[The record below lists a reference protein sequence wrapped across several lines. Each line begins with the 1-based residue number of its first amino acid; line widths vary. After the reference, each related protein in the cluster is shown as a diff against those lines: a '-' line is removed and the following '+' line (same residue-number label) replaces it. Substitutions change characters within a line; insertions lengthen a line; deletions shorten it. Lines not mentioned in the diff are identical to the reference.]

1 MYRYRS
7 SEMIASILINAIY
20 AMKNFPITLVN
31 TLLSP
36 LSFLIVITFVSRGRL
51 ISVAVLGGLVMTMIS
66 SGIGLQGDLSHLK
79 NDFKLQDMVVSSPTR
94 SSTYI
99 AGMAISEIVYSLPA
113 LAVLIVLFYFF
124 DRTGIGAIMT
134 ILGVMGL
141 SFVFSISLGFTL
153 STISYDI
160 IQSWA
165 FSGIVSTLLSTIPPV
180 YYPITYIP
188 LPYRYVAY
196 ISPTTYAAQLAQNAI
211 GAFHISLAMQII
223 DWIILILFTVI
234 FLLIAM
240 KKARWRE
247 I

>member
-1 MYRYRS
+1 MYRYKS
-7 SEMIASILINAIY
+7 SEMVASILINAIY

-51 ISVAVLGGLVMTMIS
+51 ISVAVLGGLIMTMIS

-113 LAVLIVLFYFF
+113 LAVLVILFYFF
-124 DRTGIGAIMT
+124 DRTSIGAIMT

-211 GAFHISLAMQII
+211 GAFHISLIMQIV
-223 DWIILILFTVI
+223 DWTILLLFTVI

>member
-1 MYRYRS
+1 MHRYKS
-7 SEMIASILINAIY
+7 SEMVASILINAIY

-51 ISVAVLGGLVMTMIS
+51 ISVAVLGGLIMTMIS

-124 DRTGIGAIMT
+124 DRTSIGAIMT
-134 ILGVMGL
+134 ILGVMAL

-211 GAFHISLAMQII
+211 GAFHISLIMQIV
-223 DWIILILFTVI
+223 DWTILLLFTVI

>member
-1 MYRYRS
+1 
-7 SEMIASILINAIY
+7 
-20 AMKNFPITLVN
+20 
-31 TLLSP
+31 
-36 LSFLIVITFVSRGRL
+36 
-51 ISVAVLGGLVMTMIS
+51 VLGGLIMTMIS

-79 NDFKLQDMVVSSPTR
+79 NDFRLQDMVVSSPTR

-99 AGMAISEIVYSLPA
+99 AGMAISEIVYSIPA

-124 DRTGIGAIMT
+124 DRTSFTGILT
-134 ILGVMGL
+134 IFGVMVL
-141 SFVFSISLGFTL
+141 SFAFSIALGFTL

-165 FSGIVSTLLSTIPPV
+165 FSGIVSTVLSTIPPV

-188 LPYRYVAY
+188 LPYRYIAY
-196 ISPTTYAAQLAQNAI
+196 ISPTTYAAQIAQNAI
-211 GAFHISLAMQII
+211 GMFHISPEMQIV
-223 DWIILILFTVI
+223 DWVILILFTLV

-247 I
+247 T